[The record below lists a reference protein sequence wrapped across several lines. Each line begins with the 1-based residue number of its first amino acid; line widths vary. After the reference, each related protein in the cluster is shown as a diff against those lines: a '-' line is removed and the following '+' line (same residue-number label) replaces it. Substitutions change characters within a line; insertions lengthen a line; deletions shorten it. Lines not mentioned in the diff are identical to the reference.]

1 MQLEKYIWY
10 TKVLLV
16 AMKIERV
23 SSDNETK

>member
-10 TKVLLV
+10 NKVLLV